1 VPATGGA
8 ASACDADQDRPPPE
22 NEAVEP
28 GSGTGSVVW
37 WRQSPPTPT
46 IRIHQIGWVDVTGR
60 PTGHLEIRS
69 PHLRLDERTI
79 HTALAE
85 HLVPASYPTM
95 PIIRPAHRVPETELS
110 LETGLIIDGHTIT
123 HRDLLIPYGIDV
135 VAGISAQL
143 LVRGPKATIVL
154 EETLQQPVKDAVLTT
169 IRRSLHQFA
178 AATPTELFDAGWQRR
193 RDDRWQLILTQA
205 RPRPASDAS

>member
-1 VPATGGA
+1 MPIRTG
-8 ASACDADQDRPPPE
+8 PPPE
-22 NEAVEP
+22 NGGVDP
-28 GSGTGSVVW
+28 GRGKGSVVW
-37 WRQSPPTPT
+37 WRQSPATPT
-46 IRIHQIGWVDVTGR
+46 IRIHHVGWVDVTGR
-60 PTGHLEIRS
+60 PQGRLEIRS

-110 LETGLIIDGHTIT
+110 LEAGLIIDGHGIT
-123 HRDLLIPYGIDV
+123 HRGLLIPFGIDV
-135 VAGISAQL
+135 VAAISAEL
-143 LVRGPKATIVL
+143 LVRGPHATIVL

-178 AATPTELFDAGWQRR
+178 AATPTELFDTGWHPSRNG
-193 RDDRWQLILTQA
+193 RWQLILTQT
-205 RPRPASDAS
+205 

>member
-1 VPATGGA
+1 MT
-8 ASACDADQDRPPPE
+8 
-22 NEAVEP
+22 
-28 GSGTGSVVW
+28 GSGMGSVVW

-46 IRIHQIGWVDVTGR
+46 IRVHHIGWVDVTGQ
-60 PTGHLEIRS
+60 PTGRLEIRS

-79 HTALAE
+79 QTALAE

-95 PIIRPAHRVPETELS
+95 PIIRPAHRVPETEMS
-110 LETGLIIDGHTIT
+110 LEAGLIIDGHTIT
-123 HRDLLIPYGIDV
+123 HRDLLIPFGIDV
-135 VAGISAQL
+135 VAGISAEL

-178 AATPTELFDAGWQRR
+178 AATPTELFDTGWQPR
-193 RDDRWQLILTQA
+193 RDDRWQLILTQT
-205 RPRPASDAS
+205 